1 MRHSTG
7 SAGSAVEFTA
17 VLLPADASIGQ
28 EYHKVVQDNSTQQL
42 QMQHVLEKQ
51 RLEKHKHKLGHEGGA
66 SHVLVYN
73 LS

>member
-7 SAGSAVEFTA
+7 FAGSAVEFTA

-42 QMQHVLEKQ
+42 QMQHVLERQ
-51 RLEKHKHKLGHEGGA
+51 LLEKHKHKLGHEGGA

-73 LS
+73 LT